1 MISLFG
7 ICGWKRHLF
16 VIIKNNSK
24 MKLIYLLFMIL
35 FYGVYLVIGAL
46 VFQWIEES
54 REKDRCEKTLEELEK
69 FNMTEK
75 QTSYQELHEFSVN
88 ISALVQVRW

>member
-1 MISLFG
+1 
-7 ICGWKRHLF
+7 
-16 VIIKNNSK
+16 

-75 QTSYQELHEFSVN
+75 QTSYQDLHEFSVN
-88 ISALVQVRW
+88 VSALVQVRW